1 MGEVDGNRG
10 AWAYVQGGMGAV
22 SASIA
27 RSALKLGAH
36 IAVNAVRSPSGRGAW
51 PRGRGGEGDLLLLN
65 THECLFALLSR

>member
-36 IAVNAVRSPSGRGAW
+36 IAVNAVRQKRPASLASAGATA
-51 PRGRGGEGDLLLLN
+51 GDLLLLN
-65 THECLFALLSR
+65 THDCLFALLSR